1 MLTKK
6 KLNTGAEN
14 MPVCIILDKER
25 NKLSDVLINL
35 IFAHHYKIEL
45 HTLDID
51 WKLTAT
57 ATPGS
62 TQMVSCYVK
71 VYLKVLNFSYSK
83 LKKSLNT
90 LQ

>member
-1 MLTKK
+1 MNIINKVILKLTNKK
-6 KLNTGAEN
+6 KIKTGAEN
-14 MPVCIILDKER
+14 KPVCIILDKEQ
-25 NKLSDVLINL
+25 NKLSDVLVNL

-62 TQMVSCYVK
+62 TLMVSCYV
-71 VYLKVLNFSYSK
+71 
-83 LKKSLNT
+83 
-90 LQ
+90 